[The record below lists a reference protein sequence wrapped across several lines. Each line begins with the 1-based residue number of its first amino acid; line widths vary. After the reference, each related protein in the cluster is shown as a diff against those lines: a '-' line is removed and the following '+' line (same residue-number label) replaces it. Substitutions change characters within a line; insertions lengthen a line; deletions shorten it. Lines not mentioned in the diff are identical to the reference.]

1 MPDPAV
7 LPLTSTYLPRRARLA
22 VVLAVPFLTF
32 AASPAEAAT
41 QVVMM
46 QGYAFSPAS
55 LTVHTGDTVTW
66 MQHDEAPHDATTTSA
81 PAAFRSPQLSQGQS
95 WSYTFQQAGT
105 YSYYCSVHPDMRAS
119 VTVLAAATT
128 AHAKPAAPSKPAAA
142 AAPIAA
148 SWPKVLSVAAWLAA
162 CASSATSCAAGVTA
176 SSRTL
181 PRRSTARATF
191 PMIPSLVGACTA
203 AWAEI
208 GSCESSLSSPLCS
221 CSNSR

>member
-128 AHAKPAAPSKPAAA
+128 APAKPAAPSKPVAA
-142 AAPIAA
+142 AAPKPAAKPERTTATTAPASTPAPATATATTQPAITAAAPAAQPSLDPMLLVAGLVTGIA
-148 SWPKVLSVAAWLAA
+148 VLCLLLL
-162 CASSATSCAAGVTA
+162 
-176 SSRTL
+176 SSR
-181 PRRSTARATF
+181 
-191 PMIPSLVGACTA
+191 PS
-203 AWAEI
+203 
-208 GSCESSLSSPLCS
+208 
-221 CSNSR
+221 